1 MELMRLDFNN
11 PVAREVILG
20 AGTVRSSAE
29 YGWESIYFEHREGEQ
44 FETVEHVMDGHYLM
58 VKLNPLSRAERR
70 LDGRTQLEIQRRG
83 AVAYIPDGC
92 MHQVRYLTPLGGLLL
107 LTLPSSTVDQVASE
121 LGVEHFRGVPAF
133 AGNEDPLVLAT
144 AEALDRELADGN
156 PHGAL
161 FAQTYARVL
170 AAHIVTRHRYP
181 KGKSGKTPALSPAKL
196 RWLDQYIESTLSHP
210 IGLAELAAQVGLSEY
225 HFCRVFKGATGMSP
239 YNYVLRKRIEFAR
252 HCLRKDQAS
261 IQDIAFMTGF
271 GDPIQFAKQF
281 KRYNGVT
288 PSAYRQNSKRLPPP
302 EAPLAGP
309 G

>member
-11 PVAREVILG
+11 PAAREVILG
-20 AGTVRSSAE
+20 EGTVRSSAE
-29 YGWESIYFEHREGEQ
+29 YGWDALYFEHREGDS

-58 VKLNPLSRAERR
+58 VKLNPMSRAERR
-70 LDGRTQLEIQRRG
+70 LDGKTQLEIQRRG
-83 AVAYIPDGC
+83 AVAYIPNGC
-92 MHQVRYLTPLGGLLL
+92 MHRVRYLTPLGGLLL
-107 LTLPSSTVDQVASE
+107 LTLPSETIDQVAGE
-121 LGVEHFRGVPAF
+121 LGVDQFRGVPAF
-133 AGNEDPLVLAT
+133 ADNEDPFVLAA

-161 FAQTYARVL
+161 FAQTYAKVL

-181 KGKSGKTPALSPAKL
+181 KSKSGRLPALSPAKL

-210 IGLAELAAQVGLSEY
+210 ISLAELAHQVGLSEY

-252 HCLRKDQAS
+252 LCLAADHTS
-261 IQDIAFMTGF
+261 IQDVAFMTGF

-281 KRYNGVT
+281 KRLSGMT
-288 PSAYRQNSKRLPPP
+288 PSAYRLSCKKTPPSTYT
-302 EAPLAGP
+302 PLFDI
-309 G
+309 